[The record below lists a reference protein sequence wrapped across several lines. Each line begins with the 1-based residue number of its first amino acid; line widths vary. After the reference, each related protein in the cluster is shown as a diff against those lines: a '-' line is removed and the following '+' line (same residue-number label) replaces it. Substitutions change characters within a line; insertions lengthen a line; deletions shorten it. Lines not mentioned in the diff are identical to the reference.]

1 MAELFATLPPE
12 MTFVAVAV
20 LVALSLG
27 GVLYALFQPQLSGDR
42 HRQERLKGVTE
53 RGILLTEKR
62 KERDG
67 ERRRRSV
74 QEQLREFEDRQKNKQ
89 RAANRPNLD
98 QRLAQAGLDWSK
110 RKFIVIS
117 ILSGLISLMVGYLAA
132 SSPWV
137 VGAFAFVGTFG
148 LPRWFIA
155 RCRNKRLNAFL
166 DELPNAVDVVVRG
179 TKAGLPLGECITI
192 VANEAREPVKSEF
205 RRIVETQT
213 MGVSLA
219 DAVAK
224 LPDRVPVPEANFF
237 AIVIAIQQQAGGSLS
252 EALGNLSK
260 VLRGRKTMKGKIRA
274 MSAEAKSSAAIIG
287 SLPVLVTAAIYM
299 LSPDY
304 IMLLFT
310 ETAGNVILISG
321 ALWMII
327 GVMVMRKMINFD
339 I

>member
-1 MAELFATLPPE
+1 PASAGRGSGSGRATSARRAGSPPRSTRQKSGRPALAELFATLPPE

-117 ILSGLISLMVGYLAA
+117 ILSGLVSLMVGYLAA
-132 SSPWV
+132 SSAWV
-137 VGAFAFVGTFG
+137 GGAFAFVGTFG
-148 LPRWFIA
+148 LPRWVIA
-155 RCRNKRLNAFL
+155 RCRNKRLNAYL
-166 DELPNAVDVVVRG
+166 DALPN
-179 TKAGLPLGECITI
+179 
-192 VANEAREPVKSEF
+192 
-205 RRIVETQT
+205 
-213 MGVSLA
+213 
-219 DAVAK
+219 
-224 LPDRVPVPEANFF
+224 
-237 AIVIAIQQQAGGSLS
+237 
-252 EALGNLSK
+252 
-260 VLRGRKTMKGKIRA
+260 
-274 MSAEAKSSAAIIG
+274 
-287 SLPVLVTAAIYM
+287 
-299 LSPDY
+299 
-304 IMLLFT
+304 
-310 ETAGNVILISG
+310 
-321 ALWMII
+321 
-327 GVMVMRKMINFD
+327 
-339 I
+339 